1 MAMTM
6 AHAVAAAQVG
16 RPTAPLSGVVVDK
29 DGGAIPGATVVVTDQ
44 ATAVPLAP
52 VTTNRAGIFSFP
64 ALQPGTY
71 SVDASRIGF
80 KTARVR
86 DVRMLTGVPAD
97 LGRVVLEV
105 GAVTERV
112 EVVAP
117 VELVQT
123 RTTSVTSTIVSD
135 QIANLPLISR
145 NVLNFVT
152 FLPGVDVGGLHNQR
166 TNVQIAGLPQSTL
179 AITIDG
185 VNTQDNYAKSLDGF
199 FSIIVPTLDAIQE
212 ATVSSA
218 APTAD
223 AAGQGAVQ
231 IRMTTRAGTSEYK
244 GTVYEYFRHPRLNA
258 NSFFNV
264 ANRLEKNQIKLHQY
278 GGTIGGPLV
287 LPKFNGRNRAFF
299 FGNYEELQQPFDVSR
314 TRIVLN
320 EPAQLGNF
328 GYRAGGV
335 ARTVNVLTLAA
346 GGGQVSTVDPVIGK
360 LLSDI
365 SAAAKTTGTLSPNA
379 DPNTS
384 SLAYNPA
391 SRQSRHLLS
400 TRFDVNL
407 SERHR
412 LTSTY
417 YFQKFNTDPDL
428 GGALEPKFPGFPSH
442 GAQYSYRNMASTTVR
457 SVLKPNIVNEAVFGF
472 LWTPAYLGSDI
483 TLGQFQNQGGFALGF
498 AGPGAFAGL
507 TIPTAG
513 SNSPSS
519 AAGNNPSARNAWD
532 WNIDEHLYWQR
543 GTHSLHF
550 GGGFIQFKG
559 WTKDQQPAA
568 AVTFGLDTANDPA
581 ASLFNTANFP
591 GASTGNLADA
601 RYLYALL
608 TGRVASIQGQLALDK
623 ETNQYVYGGVAD
635 RRVHMSETSL
645 FVQDSWLVRPNLT
658 LNFGLR
664 YELQFPIAPEGSLY
678 SMVTMEDACG
688 ISGTGTRFGTKCN
701 LFSPG
706 TLAGRNPGGY
716 QRYDA
721 GRPGYNTDFNNFAPN
736 AGVAWLPQARGG
748 WLKGL
753 LGDPDQAVLRAG
765 YGRAYTREGLRD
777 MATRFESNP
786 GVFSQIVRNAS
797 AANLVRPGEA
807 WPLLLRQTSR
817 LGPADFTPSPAYPLA
832 MTRTS
837 GLNLY
842 DPDWQVGYVDSF
854 SVGFQRGISKN
865 MAVEV
870 RYVGTRANKLRESE
884 NWNEVDLVENGFIDE
899 YRLAQANL
907 YANIAAGRGQTIAY
921 FGAGSGTSPLPT
933 YLGYYTGQ
941 SAALA
946 TNPARYT
953 GANWANP
960 AFNSLFQRLNPMP
973 TQAAANL
980 SNNATFRNNAAAAG
994 LPLNYFQLNPAVG
1007 PVVVDVSKGFTRYDA
1022 LQMDLRRHLSG
1033 GLAFNVNYTYAK
1045 RWASRLET
1053 LRLDRYLVR
1062 SVDAVP
1068 HALKLATTYE
1078 VPFGRTRRFGA
1089 NVNRWVDGF
1098 AGGWQ
1103 LNLTGKVQSGR
1114 ILNYGSVRVMGMSE
1128 DALEDAIEYRVT
1140 RAADGTTRVFNLP
1153 QDIIDNTIR
1162 AFSTNVLGYTAGEPT
1177 GRYIAPA
1184 NHPNCIQTNLGDC
1197 APRDVLLTAP
1207 KYTRFDA
1214 SAKKVVSLGGRK
1226 TFTFEVDVYNLFNAI
1241 NFNPTISTFPILD
1254 SFRVTSSYSDT
1265 TGTFDPGSRTGQIVL
1280 RFSF

>member
-1 MAMTM
+1 MS
-6 AHAVAAAQVG
+6 HAAVSAQVG
-16 RPTAPLSGVVVDK
+16 RPTAPLSGVVVD
-29 DGGAIPGATVVVTDQ
+29 DQGGVVPGATVVVTDQ
-44 ATAVPLAP
+44 ATGVPLAP
-52 VTTNRAGIFSFP
+52 ATTNQAGIFSFP

-71 SVDASRIGF
+71 AVDASHAGF

-86 DVRMLTGVPAD
+86 DVRMVTGVPAD
-97 LGRVVLEV
+97 LGRIVLEV
-105 GAVTERV
+105 GAVSERV

-135 QIANLPLISR
+135 QIANLPLINR

-199 FSIIVPTLDAIQE
+199 FSIITPTLDAIQE

-218 APTAD
+218 VPTAD

-231 IRMTTRAGTSEYK
+231 IRMTTRAGTSQYK
-244 GTVYEYFRHPRLNA
+244 GTLYEYFRHPRLNA

-264 ANRLEKNQIKLHQY
+264 ANFLEKNQIKLHQY

-299 FGNYEELQQPFDVSR
+299 FGHYEELQQPFDVSR

-320 EPAQLGNF
+320 EPAQIGTF
-328 GYRAGGV
+328 RYTAGGV
-335 ARTVNVLTLAA
+335 ARTVNVLNVAA
-346 GGGQVSTVDPVIGK
+346 NNGQLSTVDPIVAK

-365 SAAAKTTGTLSPNA
+365 SAAARMTGTLTANA

-384 SLAYNPA
+384 RLIYTPG
-391 SRQSRHLLS
+391 SRQTRHLLS
-400 TRFDVNL
+400 SRFDVNL
-407 SERHR
+407 SQRHR

-428 GGALEPKFPGFPSH
+428 GGGLEPKFPGFASH

-457 SVLKPNIVNEAVFGF
+457 SVLTPNLVSEAVFGF

-483 TLGQFQNQGGFALGF
+483 TLGQFDNQGGVALGF
-498 AGPGAFAGL
+498 GGPGVFAGL
-507 TIPTAG
+507 TMPTAG
-513 SNSPSS
+513 SNNPSS

-532 WNIDEHLYWQR
+532 WNVDEHFYWQR
-543 GTHSLHF
+543 GKHSLHF

-581 ASLFNTANFP
+581 VAMFSQANFP

-623 ETNQYVYGGVAD
+623 QTNQYVYGGVAD
-635 RRVHMSETSL
+635 RRVRMSETSV
-645 FVQDSWLVRPNLT
+645 FAQDSWLLRPNLT

-664 YELQFPIAPEGSLY
+664 YELQFPIAPESSLY
-678 SMVTMEDACG
+678 SMVTMADACG
-688 ISGTGTRFGTKCN
+688 ISGVGSRFGTKCN
-701 LFSPG
+701 LFNPG
-706 TLAGRNPGGY
+706 TLAGTAPVGY

-748 WLKGL
+748 WLKTL

-786 GVFSQIVRNAS
+786 GVFSQIARNA
-797 AANLVRPGEA
+797 NTGTLVRPGET
-807 WPLLLRQTSR
+807 WPLLLRQTNR
-817 LGPADFTPSPAYPLA
+817 LGPAEFNPVPAYPLA
-832 MTRTS
+832 VSRAS

-854 SVGFQRGISKN
+854 SVGFQRGISRN

-870 RYVGTRANKLRESE
+870 RYVGTRANKLREAE
-884 NWNEVDLVENGFIDE
+884 NWNEIDLVMNGFLDE
-899 YRLAQANL
+899 FRLAQANL
-907 YANIAAGRGQTIAY
+907 YTNIAAGRGQTIAY
-921 FGAGSGTSPLPT
+921 FGSASGTSPLPT
-933 YLGYYTGQ
+933 YIGYYTGQ
-941 SAALA
+941 GAAA
-946 TNPARYT
+946 ANDPARYT
-953 GANWANP
+953 GTNWTNP

-980 SNNATFRNNAAAAG
+980 NNNATFRNNAAASG
-994 LPLNYFQLNPAVG
+994 IPLNFFQLNPAVG
-1007 PVVVDVSKGFTRYDA
+1007 AVAVDVSKGFTRYDA
-1022 LQMDLRRHLSG
+1022 LQVDLRRHLSG
-1033 GLAFNVNYTYAK
+1033 GLAFGVNYTYAK
-1045 RWASRLET
+1045 RWASRLDT

-1062 SVDAVP
+1062 SADAVP
-1068 HALKLATTYE
+1068 HALKLTTTYE
-1078 VPFGRTRRFGA
+1078 APFGRGRRFGA
-1089 NVNRWVDGF
+1089 NVNRWLDGV

-1103 LNLTGKVQSGR
+1103 LNLTGKVQNGR
-1114 ILNYGSVRVMGMSE
+1114 ILNYGNVRVIGMSE
-1128 DALEDAIEYRVT
+1128 DELQDAIRYRIT

-1184 NHPNCIQTNLGDC
+1184 NNPNCIQTNIGDC
-1197 APRDVLLTAP
+1197 GPKDVLLTAP

-1226 TFTFEVDVYNLFNAI
+1226 TFTFEVDVFNIFNAI

-1265 TGTFDPGSRTGQIVL
+1265 TGTFDPGSRIGQIVL
-1280 RFSF
+1280 RFSY